1 MSLILKSLSKKFDG
15 KIIFDGFSY
24 EFKERGIYALVGESG
39 SGKTTLIRM
48 IAGLDTDFG
57 GEIAGG
63 GIKNVSLSFQEH
75 RLFPG
80 LSAIENALVALQKP
94 NDETKENQAREL
106 LRHLGFSEGDMSL
119 LPSEL
124 SGGMKQRVSIVRAI
138 LKPSPIL
145 LLDEPTK
152 ELDRELAQ
160 KVNGL
165 ILEEA
170 KKRLVVISTH
180 NEKDIEYLGAEIIE
194 IKSN

>member
-1 MSLILKSLSKKFDG
+1 MSLRLKSLSKKFDE
-15 KIIFDGFSY
+15 KVIFNGFSY
-24 EFKERGIYALVGESG
+24 EFKENGVYALVGESG

-48 IAGLDTDFG
+48 ISGLDADFG
-57 GEIAGG
+57 GEITGG

-75 RLFPG
+75 RLFPR
-80 LSAIENALVALQKP
+80 LSAIDNVLVAVRKS
-94 NDETKENQAREL
+94 ENNNAENRAREL
-106 LRHLGFSEGDMSL
+106 LRHLGFNDADMTL

-160 KVNGL
+160 KVNDL
-165 ILEEA
+165 ILAEA
-170 KKRLVVISTH
+170 KKRLVIISTH
-180 NEKDIEYLGAEIIE
+180 NGQDIEYLGAKIIE
-194 IKSN
+194 IKQN